1 MSKKYNEKY
10 SNAGRAIDNAF
21 YKFSETFSKGDFV
34 SNAVYS
40 ILDKSMYEDSNEEP
54 QRWVFPQNIKK
65 TNVSWQK
72 ITNLPNGIIGKEDAY
87 RSNERI
93 QNFLCSE
100 HTMQHTVNFLMLR
113 QKKYTGLYIGA
124 ASKQGGADI
133 PQQLREN
140 MQLNMPGAR
149 FEDVACA
156 EIGDKE
162 YFNSVEFKISQLRYC
177 GVITGQPS
185 IRSNEKEN
193 PIQTLDRLATG
204 IINFNDDTERDYA
217 LLVISEPVSDAEVKG
232 LIQKMQSL
240 KSSLHE
246 FAAFNESMS
255 VNKNVSKGESTSFS
269 ANLGSLVL
277 TAGGM
282 LGGLTGGLSIGAA
295 NMVNFIANSL
305 GLGVSKNYSVNES
318 IGEYHSGSK
327 EHVNFAVKYCET
339 LLDKA
344 IKRMEQGRNLGF
356 WNTGIY
362 VLGDSTTTVDLVM
375 AELRS
380 VYSGDETY
388 QEPIRTFNFCDSSD
402 VRYYANNLQLLSF
415 PSESLRSKEAFE
427 IRNIAENL
435 YDDNTWHI
443 FGNIYQ
449 YMSTPMTTEE
459 LSIVMSLP
467 RKDVPGLHIKKDAV
481 EFATNPPSARYK
493 TRGIMFGEI
502 QDMGAPT
509 GHIYNLDLDQLNR
522 HGALFGLNGG
532 GKTVTSKRILKGMLN
547 NDIPFMVIDPV
558 KTDYAF
564 WADDYNQKHK
574 NEPNFKPIKIF
585 APGLSS
591 IPGLHTPLSKLSM
604 NPFQPYAA
612 KGAPLN
618 MQGHISSLLGL
629 LNKTMAM
636 GDFLPMLLEEAVVQ
650 YLEASMEPGIADESE
665 LDAEMINRY
674 GGYPKLSG
682 LVKKNGTVDRIL
694 NDRNYSTENTQNF
707 RAAIQTRVNS
717 LTRGWKKDFF
727 ESECSTGADDL
738 FECNSVICLAGVTNN
753 SDKSFFMS
761 LLLQA
766 ASEYRQSLYQY
777 DTTYRERVQK
787 GRKEHGGNYL
797 AHYTVVEEAH
807 RILQVPNSIAS
818 DSDPQAA
825 AAEKFCEML
834 SEIREPGEGLMI
846 IDQYPS
852 RLVADAIKN
861 TNLKII
867 HRLQAIDDREAMAG
881 CMSLND
887 MQSRLLATLKK
898 GDAVICSEQDDSA
911 MWLHILYE
919 K

>member
-1 MSKKYNEKY
+1 MSKKFNKKY
-10 SNAGRAIDNAF
+10 AQAGNVFDEAF
-21 YKFSETFSKGDFV
+21 FRFSDTFSQGDMI
-34 SNAVYS
+34 ADTVYS
-40 ILDKSMYEDSNEEP
+40 MLDKSMYESSKEKP
-54 QRWVFPQNIKK
+54 HLWAFPPNNKRTK
-65 TNVSWQK
+65 VSWQH
-72 ITNLPNGIIGKEDAY
+72 ITNLPNGCEGRLDAY

-93 QNFLCSE
+93 QNFLSSE
-100 HTMQHTVNFLMLR
+100 HALKHSVSFLMLR
-113 QKKYTGLYIGA
+113 QNKYTGLYMGA
-124 ASKQGGADI
+124 ASKKGGSDI
-133 PQQLREN
+133 PQQLSEN
-140 MQLNMPGAR
+140 LQLNMPGAR
-149 FEDVACA
+149 FERMADANPN
-156 EIGDKE
+156 ERE
-162 YFNSVEFKISQLRYC
+162 YFDTVEFKISQLPCC

-185 IRSNEKEN
+185 LRSNEKEN
-193 PIQTLDRLATG
+193 PIQTLDRLASG
-204 IINFNDDTERDYA
+204 IINFKTDTEREYA
-217 LLVISEPVSDAEVKG
+217 LLVISEPISDIEVKQ
-232 LIQKMQSL
+232 LIQKMHSL

-246 FAAFNESMS
+246 YAAFNESMS
-255 VNKNVSKGESTSFS
+255 SSQGASKSDSRSFS
-269 ANLGSLVL
+269 VDLGAMVL

-282 LGGLTGGLSIGAA
+282 LGGVTGGLSIGAA
-295 NMVNFIANSL
+295 SMISFVAKAL
-305 GLGVSKNYSVNES
+305 GISASKSTSYTENR
-318 IGEYHSGSK
+318 GMFHSGSK
-327 EHVNFAVKYCET
+327 EHVNFAVKYCEE

-344 IKRMEQGRNLGF
+344 VKRMEKGRNLGF

-362 VLGDSTTTVDLVM
+362 VLGDSETTVDLVM

-388 QEPIRTFNFCDSSD
+388 QEPIRTFNFYKSSSI
-402 VRYYANNLQLLSF
+402 RNYANNLQI
-415 PSESLRSKEAFE
+415 PAMPVESANSREAFE
-427 IRNIAENL
+427 VRKLAENV
-435 YDDNTWHI
+435 YEDHTWHI
-443 FGNIYQ
+443 LGEIYQ

-481 EFATNPPSARYK
+481 EFATNPPSADFEV
-493 TRGIMFGEI
+493 RGIDFGEI

-509 GHIYNLDLDQLNR
+509 GHKYKLDLDQLNR

-547 NDIPFMVIDPV
+547 NGIPFMVIDPV

-564 WADDYNQKHK
+564 WADEYNQKHK
-574 NEPNFKPIKIF
+574 NDPGFKPIKIF

-591 IPGLHTPLSKLSM
+591 IPGLSTPLSKLKM
-604 NPFQPYAA
+604 NPFQPYAV

-618 MQGHISSLLGL
+618 MQGHISSLLGF

-636 GDFLPMLLEEAVVQ
+636 GDFLPMLLEEAVVM
-650 YLEASMEPGIADESE
+650 YLETSMRPGIVEESE
-665 LDAEMINRY
+665 LNPVEMEMF

-682 LVKKNGTVDRIL
+682 LSKKNGVVDYIL
-694 NDRNYSTENTQNF
+694 EDRNYSTENTQNF
-707 RAAIQTRVNS
+707 RAAIQTRINS

-727 ESECSTGADDL
+727 DVEESTTPEDL
-738 FECNSVICLAGVTNN
+738 FECNTVICLAGVTNN

-766 ASEYRQSLYQY
+766 ASEYRLSAYQY
-777 DTTYRERVQK
+777 DAKYRKRVQN
-787 GRKEHGGNYL
+787 GRHSHGGNYL

-807 RILQVPNSIAS
+807 RILQTPGPVAS
-818 DSDPQAA
+818 DADPQAA

-867 HRLQAIDDREAMAG
+867 HRLQAIDDREMIAG
-881 CMSLND
+881 CMSLNE

-898 GDAVICSEQDDSA
+898 GDAVVCSEQDESA

>member
-1 MSKKYNEKY
+1 MQIYNKEYRK
-10 SNAGRAIDNAF
+10 NEEDINKIFDE
-21 YKFSETFSKGDFV
+21 FSADFCEGDFL
-34 SNAVYS
+34 SDSVYS
-40 ILDKSMYEDSNEEP
+40 ILDKSMYEESDQEP
-54 QRWVFPQNIKK
+54 KDWDFPPRK
-65 TNVSWQK
+65 TITYVNWQK
-72 ITNLPNGIIGKEDAY
+72 ITNLPNGIAGKQDAY
-87 RSNERI
+87 RSAERI

-100 HTMQHTVNFLMLR
+100 HALRHTVSFLMLR
-113 QKKYTGLYIGA
+113 QDKYTGLYIGA
-124 ASKQGGADI
+124 ASKSGGVNI

-140 MQLNMPGAR
+140 IQLNMPGAR
-149 FEDVACA
+149 FVDVPDA
-156 EIGDKE
+156 EESKE
-162 YFNSVEFKISQLRYC
+162 FFNSIDYKIGKLEYC

-193 PIQTLDRLATG
+193 PIQTLDRLASG
-204 IINFNDDTERDYA
+204 IINFNNYTERDYA
-217 LLVISEPVSDAEVKG
+217 LLVVSEPVPDAEVKKI
-232 LIQKMQSL
+232 IQKMQSL

-246 FAAFNESMS
+246 FAARNENMS
-255 VNKNVSKGESTSFS
+255 ESRSISQGRSTSVS
-269 ANLGSLVL
+269 ANLGMLMLTVGSL
-277 TAGGM
+277 
-282 LGGLTGGLSIGAA
+282 LG
-295 NMVNFIANSL
+295 SL
-305 GLGVSKNYSVNES
+305 GTSVGAVAGHIGSLLGLEIQKGFNINES
-318 IGEYHSGSK
+318 AGAYHSVSK
-327 EHVNFAVKYCET
+327 EHVNFEVRYCES

-344 IKRMEQGRNLGF
+344 IKRMECGRNLGF

-362 VLGDSTTTVDLVM
+362 VLGDSAETVDLVM

-388 QEPIRTFNFCDSSD
+388 QEPIRTFNFSNKSM
-402 VRYYANNLQLLSF
+402 VRDYANNLQLL
-415 PSESLRSKEAFE
+415 PLPVEAESQKDEVKKLTEE
-427 IRNIAENL
+427 L
-435 YDDNTWHI
+435 YDEKSWHI
-443 FGNIYQ
+443 FGEIYQ

-467 RKDVPGLHIKKDAV
+467 RKDVPGLSIKKDAV
-481 EFATNPPSARYK
+481 EFATNPPSADYNVRSI
-493 TRGIMFGEI
+493 TFGEI
-502 QDMGAPT
+502 LDMGAPT
-509 GHIYNLDLDQLNR
+509 GHIYSLDIDQLNR

-547 NDIPFMVIDPV
+547 NNIPFMVIDPV

-564 WADDYNQKHK
+564 WADEYNQKHK
-574 NEPNFKPIKIF
+574 NDADFTPIKIY
-585 APGLSS
+585 APGLGS
-591 IPGLHTPLSKLSM
+591 IPGIHTPLSKLSM
-604 NPFQPYAA
+604 NPFQPFAV

-650 YLEASMEPGIADESE
+650 YLEAAMAPGIADESE
-665 LDAEMINRY
+665 LDPEKIEQY

-682 LVKKNGTVDRIL
+682 LVIKNGIVDRIL
-694 NDRNYSTENTQNF
+694 SDRNYSTENTQNF

-727 ESECSTGADDL
+727 ESKDSTPPDTL

-777 DTTYRERVQK
+777 DAKYRELVK
-787 GRKEHGGNYL
+787 NGRKEHGGNYL

-807 RILQVPNSIAS
+807 RILQVSNKIAS
-818 DSDPQAA
+818 DADPQAA

-834 SEIREPGEGLMI
+834 SEIRESGEGLMI

-867 HRLQAIDDREAMAG
+867 HRLQAVDDREAMAG
-881 CMSLND
+881 CMSLTE
-887 MQSRLLATLKK
+887 MQSNLLATLKK
-898 GDAVICSEQDDSA
+898 GDAVISSEQDDSA
-911 MWLHILYE
+911 MWLHILYDNT
-919 K
+919 